1 MVKITNGVNLI
12 EVSKGA
18 FENIYKAQGYYIPKD
33 SKKPLKEHTEPIKD
47 VKKEVVDDIT
57 KKPLS
62 KWTKD
67 EVKKYANDYNI
78 DISNTKNVNEAKDII
93 SEYLEG

>member
-1 MVKITNGVNLI
+1 MVKITNGINLI

-18 FENIYKAQGYYIPKD
+18 FESIYKAQGYYIPKD
-33 SKKPLKEHTEPIKD
+33 NKKPLKEHTKPIKD